1 MVILLNKISK
11 LNLIEKL
18 NEIVFFFQMLMDR
31 YIFLYIYML
40 NKKLTALMHLSH
52 LSQHYLNILNI
63 SSRVSS

>member
-1 MVILLNKISK
+1 VILLNKISK

-40 NKKLTALMHLSH
+40 NKKIDCTHASKP
-52 LSQHYLNILNI
+52 S
-63 SSRVSS
+63 